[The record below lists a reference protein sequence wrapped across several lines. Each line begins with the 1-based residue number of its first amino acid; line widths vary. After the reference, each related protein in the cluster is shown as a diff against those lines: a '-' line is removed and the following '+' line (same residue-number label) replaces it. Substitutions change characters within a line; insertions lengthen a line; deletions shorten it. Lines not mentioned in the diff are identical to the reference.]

1 LDGLLTR
8 LAPID
13 WIFLGSVALIVA
25 LMAGGIYG
33 IRAEIRSQAR
43 IRARSV
49 RLKTSREQ
57 RLQWRRSTQSKD
69 LLALLDDIDTLV
81 RLTDADDE
89 AIKRDRKEGMRLS
102 WMSRRIPLRTA
113 FLGSLLLAGV
123 LSAIFMVI
131 AQGPSNPIP

>member
-1 LDGLLTR
+1 
-8 LAPID
+8 
-13 WIFLGSVALIVA
+13 
-25 LMAGGIYG
+25 MAGGIYG